1 MCFIKGYANVHV
13 TTNTSN
19 QTICVAV
26 YVWTNIHLIVLIVLI
41 GGVSLFQVT
50 IKYNMDIIKYQFLLQ
65 GYTHFRGD

>member
-1 MCFIKGYANVHV
+1 MCFIKGYANVRV

-26 YVWTNIHLIVLIVLI
+26 CVWTNIHLIVLI